1 MPNYAKEAI
10 DAQLLNEN
18 DRVTFKTLL
27 SSAKARAQFDKDDGT
42 NSVCAKLLKGGLPVG
57 AADCAQA
64 LAANLTQQLDFV
76 CPTQCNAV
84 NPGDQCA
91 PWPADVAAIAANGG
105 QCPACCTAGKYY
117 TRKCEAM
124 MQQGGAAFS
133 PRAPECIEALM
144 VTPQTM
150 RGVIESSAEQLNLPI
165 VFSYYGDYDKLRAEI
180 KARIGR
186 KQTFLFYWYVLYES
200 NGANGPIL

>member
-1 MPNYAKEAI
+1 
-10 DAQLLNEN
+10 
-18 DRVTFKTLL
+18 
-27 SSAKARAQFDKDDGT
+27 
-42 NSVCAKLLKGGLPVG
+42 
-57 AADCAQA
+57 
-64 LAANLTQQLDFV
+64 
-76 CPTQCNAV
+76 
-84 NPGDQCA
+84 
-91 PWPADVAAIAANGG
+91 
-105 QCPACCTAGKYY
+105 
-117 TRKCEAM
+117 

-186 KQTFLFYWYVLYES
+186 KQTFLFYWYVLYKS
-200 NGANGPIL
+200 NEANGPIL